1 MATYSYYKNVLIFTL
16 GGILLTACTENISDE
31 TSIKTPQ
38 ISQEKK
44 VESSNK
50 KEESENRKSKIA
62 STDKNVEK
70 EKQVIFI
77 PPVVYEPDPLP
88 EPYPRDPDPY
98 PFPEP
103 PAPPVEPR
111 QKVDQEEQI
120 HQFVDEPA
128 EFPGG
133 ATKLKEYLA
142 KNIVYPQTA
151 LELGIEGKVYLRFN
165 VMKDGSINSVQ
176 VIRGIKDCPECD
188 KEALRVVKAM
198 PKWNPGKNMGNAV
211 NSQMTIP
218 VIFKL
223 F

>member
-1 MATYSYYKNVLIFTL
+1 MATKSYYKYLLTFSL
-16 GGILLTACTENISDE
+16 GGILFIACTEKSVEE
-31 TSIKTPQ
+31 TPKKEPQ
-38 ISQEKK
+38 ITQKNTK
-44 VESSNK
+44 QTDNRNDTDGKTSNL
-50 KEESENRKSKIA
+50 A

-70 EKQVIFI
+70 EKRVIFI

-103 PAPPVEPR
+103 PDPPVEPR

-198 PKWNPGKNMGNAV
+198 PKWNPGRNMGNAV